1 MKYRIYNA
9 RRELS
14 TKTAQDLGFS
24 HNNKL
29 YINESFTPKLREL
42 LNEVK
47 SFKRNN
53 QFEFVWTRNG
63 KVFPRKDDN
72 PAMYPNQIFHK
83 HGSVHCV

>member
-1 MKYRIYNA
+1 MKDRIYNA

-14 TKTAQDLGFS
+14 TKNAQGLSFS

-29 YINESFTPKLREL
+29 YINESLTSKLREL
-42 LNEVK
+42 LYEVK
-47 SFKRNN
+47 TFKRNN
-53 QFEFVWTRNG
+53 KSKFVWTRNG
-63 KVFPRKDDN
+63 KVFLRKDDN